1 MKHDIQAGD
10 ECKIIHGFA
19 GAKSPNV
26 GKIVKVGHTVLG
38 EHGEPHTRFGRV
50 VRVTG
55 PEVYQMDDS
64 GNFVNKGWADIPV
77 IWLEKLPP
85 EKSPDK
91 EQSVDKEITA

>member
-10 ECKIIHGFA
+10 DCKVINGFT
-19 GAKSPNV
+19 GSKSPNV
-26 GKIVKVGHTVLG
+26 GKIVKVGHIVLG
-38 EHGEPHTRFGRV
+38 AHGEPHSRFGRI

-55 PEVYQMDDS
+55 SEVYQMNDS
-64 GNFVNKGWADIPV
+64 GNYVNMGWADIPV

-91 EQSVDKEITA
+91 EMVADKEIAS

>member
-10 ECKIIHGFA
+10 DCKIIHGFA

-26 GKIVKVGHTVLG
+26 GKTVKVGHTVLG
-38 EHGEPHTRFGRV
+38 DHGEPHTRFGRV

-55 PEVYQMDDS
+55 PEVYQMDNS

-77 IWLEKLPP
+77 IWLQKIDPVTKLNESLSYEKN
-85 EKSPDK
+85 
-91 EQSVDKEITA
+91 TN